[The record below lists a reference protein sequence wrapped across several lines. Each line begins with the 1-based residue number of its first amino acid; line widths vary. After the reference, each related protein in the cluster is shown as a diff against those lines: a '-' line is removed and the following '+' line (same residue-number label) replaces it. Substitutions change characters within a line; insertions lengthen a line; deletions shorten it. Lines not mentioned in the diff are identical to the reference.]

1 MKKIFAK
8 ILTAIVAVI
17 MLFGFVSFGNVY
29 ATENNAEAIATD
41 ITDSAEIEYD
51 GKNIKISSDKSFFGI
66 YIEWTKLP
74 GNWKLFDG
82 TEEVL
87 FGQKGFLHE
96 FAEIKNGTKYAE
108 IRREKEISVKKIYVF
123 TDGKLPDWVQV
134 WDEPCDKADLML
146 CTTHADDEQLFFL
159 GVLPY
164 YAGELGLNVQVVYFV
179 NHNDSESRPHELL
192 NGLWTVG
199 VRNYPVIGDA
209 PDAWSE
215 SLSEGLANFA
225 DSGFSEEKLIAFQV
239 EMLRRFK
246 PLIVVGHD
254 EKGEYSHGQH
264 IVNTH
269 TLKEALNVSNDATK
283 YVESAEKYG
292 VWDVPKTYL
301 HLYGENQ
308 INIDWDIPLENFGGK
323 TAYEVS
329 LEGFK
334 CHESQHWTWFA
345 KWIGLK
351 SDWGVTKAANIKDYS
366 PCKYGLYR
374 STVGEDTEK
383 INFIENIVFYKDR
396 VEEVPE
402 EPTVSEPVSTEVPAE
417 NKPAETSAPE
427 MKQNNDVKED
437 KDSVLLLIIAAVA
450 VLVVAVA
457 MIVYIIMK
465 NRRL

>member
-1 MKKIFAK
+1 MVCV
-8 ILTAIVAVI
+8 ILT
-17 MLFGFVSFGNVY
+17 GFCTVS
-29 ATENNAEAIATD
+29 APECSAETIAED
-41 ITDSAEIEYD
+41 ITDSAEIDYD
-51 GKNIKISSDKSFFGI
+51 GKNIKISSDKMFYGI
-66 YIEWTKLP
+66 YIEWTKFP
-74 GNWKLFDG
+74 GSWKLFDG
-82 TEEVL
+82 NGGTL
-87 FGQKGFLHE
+87 FGRKGFLHE
-96 FAEIKNGTKYAE
+96 FSEIKGGTKYAE

-123 TDGKLPDWVQV
+123 TEGELPAWVQV
-134 WDEPCDKADLML
+134 WDVPCEKADLML

-179 NHNDSESRPHELL
+179 NHNDTDSRPHELL

-215 SLSEGLANFA
+215 SLSEGLANFK
-225 DSGFSEEKLIAFQV
+225 DSGFSEEKLIGYQV

-246 PLIVVGHD
+246 PQIVVGHD
-254 EKGEYSHGQH
+254 VNGEYSHGQH

-269 TLKEALNVSNDATK
+269 TLRKALEICNNPDE
-283 YVESAEKYG
+283 YVESADKYG

-301 HLYGENQ
+301 HLYEENQ
-308 INIDWDIPLENFGGK
+308 INIDWDIPLEKFGGK

-351 SDWGVTKAANIKDYS
+351 SDWGVKKAADIKDYS

-374 STVGEDTEK
+374 TTVGADVK
-383 INFIENIVFYKDR
+383 KKDFLENIIPYSDQVTEIPDYTETPTEPEDK
-396 VEEVPE
+396 VPQE
-402 EPTVSEPVSTEVPAE
+402 NNSNPVSTSEPKY
-417 NKPAETSAPE
+417 NKPEKDNSA
-427 MKQNNDVKED
+427 
-437 KDSVLLLIIAAVA
+437 VLTVALCVGVLIAAVM
-450 VLVVAVA
+450 
-457 MIVYIIMK
+457 MIVIIVVR
-465 NRRL
+465 NRRAE

>member
-1 MKKIFAK
+1 MICT
-8 ILTAIVAVI
+8 ILTGFFAV
-17 MLFGFVSFGNVY
+17 S
-29 ATENNAEAIATD
+29 APECSAETIATD

-51 GKNIKISSDKSFFGI
+51 GKNIKISSDKIFYGI

-82 TEEVL
+82 NGEIL

-96 FAEIKNGTKYAE
+96 FAEIRSGTKYAE
-108 IRREKEISVKKIYVF
+108 IRREKEISVKNIYVF
-123 TDGKLPDWVQV
+123 TEGTLPDWVQV
-134 WDEPCDKADLML
+134 WDEPCDRADLML

-199 VRNYPVIGDA
+199 VRNYPVISDA

-225 DSGFSEEKLIAFQV
+225 DSGFSEEKLIGYQV

-246 PLIVVGHD
+246 PQIVVGHD

-264 IVNTH
+264 IVNTQ
-269 TLKEALNVSNDATK
+269 TLKEALKVSNDATN
-283 YVESAEKYG
+283 YVESADKYG

-308 INIDWDIPLENFGGK
+308 INIDWDIPIEKFGGK

-334 CHESQHWTWFA
+334 CHKSQHWTWFA

-351 SDWGVTKAANIKDYS
+351 SDWGVTKAADIKDYS

-374 STVGEDTEK
+374 TTVGEDIEK
-383 INFIENIVFYKDR
+383 KNFLENITLYRDMK
-396 VEEVPE
+396 EEVPE
-402 EPTVSEPVSTEVPAE
+402 ETMSPESVEPTPVSTVSPD
-417 NKPAETSAPE
+417 NTVTETL
-427 MKQNNDVKED
+427 NDNDSSGEKES
-437 KDSVLLLIIAAVA
+437 KGLILVLCICVLIISVG
-450 VLVVAVA
+450 
-457 MIVYIIMK
+457 MIVYIIMR
-465 NRRL
+465 NRSA

>member
-1 MKKIFAK
+1 MKKYVAEILSFLMICVMLIGTFAFSAPECSAE
-8 ILTAIVAVI
+8 TVAV
-17 MLFGFVSFGNVY
+17 
-29 ATENNAEAIATD
+29 D
-41 ITDSAEIEYD
+41 ITDSVNIDYD
-51 GKNIKISSDKSFFGI
+51 GKNIKISSDKMFYGI
-66 YIEWTKLP
+66 YIEWTKVP
-74 GNWKLFDG
+74 GSWNLFDG
-82 TEEVL
+82 KKEVL

-96 FAEIKNGTKYAE
+96 FAEIKGGTNIAE
-108 IRREKEISVKKIYVF
+108 IRREKEISIKKIHVF
-123 TDGKLPDWVQV
+123 TDGKLPEWVQV
-134 WDEPCDKADLML
+134 WDEPCEKADLML

-179 NHNDSESRPHELL
+179 NHNDSDSRPHELL

-215 SLSEGLANFA
+215 SLGEGLANFA
-225 DSGFSEEKLIAFQV
+225 DSGFSEDELIGFQV

-269 TLKEALNVSNDATK
+269 TLKKALEISNDAAQYK
-283 YVESAEKYG
+283 ESADKYG

-308 INIDWDIPLENFGGK
+308 INIDWDVPLEKFGGK

-351 SDWGVTKAANIKDYS
+351 SDWGVTKAADIKDYS

-374 STVGEDTEK
+374 STVGEDSEK
-383 INFIENIVFYKDR
+383 KNFIENIVFYKDR
-396 VEEVPE
+396 VEETPE
-402 EPTVSEPVSTEVPAE
+402 EP
-417 NKPAETSAPE
+417 AETDSDPVETPVETNGPTATILPE
-427 MKQNNDVKED
+427 DSSVNIDNTNDN
-437 KDSVLLLIIAAVA
+437 SYLLWLIAAVV
-450 VLVVAVA
+450 VLVIAVV
-457 MIVYIIMK
+457 MIAFIIVR
-465 NRRL
+465 NSRL